1 MYAQK
6 YETWNPHKLAERSDR
21 RRIVRQAIDQLPPDY
36 RLVVI
41 LRDLEQLSTTEAAR
55 ILEIS
60 EGALRVRLHRARQ
73 ALRALLEKHFGSTL

>member
-1 MYAQK
+1 M
-6 YETWNPHKLAERSDR
+6 
-21 RRIVRQAIDQLPPDY
+21 RQAIDRLPHDY

-41 LRDLEQLSTTEAAR
+41 LRDIEQLSTTEAAR

-73 ALRALLEKHFGSTL
+73 ALRSLLDKHFGSDL